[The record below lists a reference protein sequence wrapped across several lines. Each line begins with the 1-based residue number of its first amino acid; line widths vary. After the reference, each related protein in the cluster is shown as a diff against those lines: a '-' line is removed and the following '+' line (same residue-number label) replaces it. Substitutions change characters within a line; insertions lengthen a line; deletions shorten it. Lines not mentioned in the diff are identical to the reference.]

1 MGLRAPLGHTRSPT
15 NIMSF
20 IQSIRASHLNRHGF
34 IDVLV
39 GITVFQ
45 AINITLIVLFGNLDV
60 GPDEDPSITLLEIAF
75 LMLLV
80 APLVENFLLVA
91 VAALHE
97 KLFNRSL
104 LFVAAP
110 LLLTTLH
117 FTTPQELPF
126 PTFIRVIELF
136 GFFYIFLKQYDLH
149 KLEIGK
155 CKALLLSSVLHFAV
169 NATVISVLCL
179 FDFYIAAETIFSAQP
194 GD

>member
-1 MGLRAPLGHTRSPT
+1 
-15 NIMSF
+15 MSF

-75 LMLLV
+75 LMLL
-80 APLVENFLLVA
+80 ASPLLENLLLIA
-91 VAALHE
+91 AAALHE

-110 LLLTTLH
+110 LLLTALH
-117 FTTPQELPF
+117 FTTPQDLPF

-136 GFFYIFLKQYDLH
+136 GFFSIFLKQYDLH

-155 CKALLLSSVLHFAV
+155 CKALLLTSVLHFAV

>member
-1 MGLRAPLGHTRSPT
+1 
-15 NIMSF
+15 
-20 IQSIRASHLNRHGF
+20 
-34 IDVLV
+34 
-39 GITVFQ
+39 
-45 AINITLIVLFGNLDV
+45 
-60 GPDEDPSITLLEIAF
+60 
-75 LMLLV
+75 MLLV
-80 APLVENFLLVA
+80 APLLENLLLI
-91 VAALHE
+91 AAATLHE

-110 LLLTTLH
+110 LLLTALH
-117 FTTPQELPF
+117 FTTPQDLPF

-136 GFFYIFLKQYDLH
+136 GFFSIFLKQYDLH

-155 CKALLLSSVLHFAV
+155 CKALLLTSVLHFAV

>member
-1 MGLRAPLGHTRSPT
+1 M
-15 NIMSF
+15 NF

-60 GPDEDPSITLLEIAF
+60 GPDEGPSISLWEIAF

-80 APLVENFLLVA
+80 APLLENLLLIA
-91 VAALHE
+91 IAAIHE
-97 KLFNRSL
+97 KLFKRTL
-104 LFVAAP
+104 LFVVAP
-110 LLLTTLH
+110 LLMMALH
-117 FTTPQELPF
+117 FRTPQELPF

-136 GFFYIFLKQYDLH
+136 GFFCIFLKQYDLH

-155 CKALLLSSVLHFAV
+155 CKALLLSSVLHFAL

-179 FDFYIAAETIFSAQP
+179 FDFYIAAETIFLAQL